1 MVDTLK
7 SKLALIQMMN
17 NNANNGSSNM
27 QDEYFKTA
35 NQLSPEFA
43 ALNGLVKRM
52 DDNEISKNNMLSKIQ
67 GAAYEQ
73 EYNDEN
79 RIQGIADK
87 KDLAKYQNGLSERL
101 ARVNNGLEIDKL
113 KKMNTINNDNEET
126 RQRKAIATQYLMKAN
141 EIKRKSVDMTDELER
156 NRLLAQANS
165 YSALANNLY
174 AGKVSINDALTE
186 ENNISINDRQTEI
199 ARNSNEGAK
208 AIESSL
214 SKPIKYIPDEGFF
227 NSLTGTDAGKNLIDD
242 WTSVKDNKSLQSV
255 ENMNR
260 GDFVNLEKTNL
271 FAKFKTVFNDYLPV
285 EIKMLKEKSPEFNE
299 YLNSID
305 QNNQLE
311 VMDAYDRYIDRI
323 KFKTALGRSTLGNY
337 DINYVPE
344 TLDSEMQKNPTM
356 VTIFSENL
364 RKSGTAMPDKDN
376 FQIFSSKDG
385 QSRYYLDRKTGK
397 FIEFK
402 NGRPIR
408 LSQADVGE

>member
-27 QDEYFKTA
+27 QDEYFRTA
-35 NQLSPEFA
+35 NQLSPEFS

-52 DDNEISKNNMLSKIQ
+52 DDNEISKNNMLSKVQ

-79 RIQGIADK
+79 RIQGLIDK
-87 KDLAKYQNGLSERL
+87 KDLANHQNGLSEKL
-101 ARVNNGLEIDKL
+101 ARLNNGLEIEKL
-113 KKMNTINNDNEET
+113 KKMNAINNDNEET
-126 RQRKAIATQYLMKAN
+126 RQRKAIVTQYLMKAN

-156 NRLLAQANS
+156 NRLLAQADS
-165 YSALANNLY
+165 YSALANNLN

-199 ARNSNEGAK
+199 ARNSDEGAK

-214 SKPIKYIPDEGFF
+214 SKPVKYIPDKGFIS
-227 NSLTGTDAGKNLIDD
+227 SLVGTEAGQNWFDD
-242 WTSVKDNKSLQSV
+242 LTSVKDNKSLQSI

-260 GDFVNLEKTNL
+260 GDFVNLEKTN
-271 FAKFKTVFNDYLPV
+271 FMAKFKTVFNDYLPV

-323 KFKTALGRSTLGNY
+323 K
-337 DINYVPE
+337 
-344 TLDSEMQKNPTM
+344 
-356 VTIFSENL
+356 
-364 RKSGTAMPDKDN
+364 
-376 FQIFSSKDG
+376 
-385 QSRYYLDRKTGK
+385 
-397 FIEFK
+397 
-402 NGRPIR
+402 
-408 LSQADVGE
+408 